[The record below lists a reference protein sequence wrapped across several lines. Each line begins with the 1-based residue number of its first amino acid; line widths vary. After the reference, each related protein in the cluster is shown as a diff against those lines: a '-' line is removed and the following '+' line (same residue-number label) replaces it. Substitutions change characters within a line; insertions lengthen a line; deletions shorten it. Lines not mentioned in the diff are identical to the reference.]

1 MPSVTTWVDHEGI
14 MPSGINKERKILYD
28 FTHIWNLKK
37 QIKQNLLMDTE
48 NKLVATKG
56 EGTWGK

>member
-14 MPSGINKERKILYD
+14 MPSRISKERKILYG
-28 FTHIWNLKK
+28 FTHIQNLKK
-37 QIKQNLLMDTE
+37 QIKQNILMDTE

-56 EGTWGK
+56 EGTWGR